1 VNFAI
6 LLIPVSAQDDDL
18 SQSKT
23 SISGR
28 ITIHFPDGWV
38 ASDAVLTDV
47 QTVFASDALSVA
59 TSEDALNSLNLGV
72 NNVPG
77 SHIVIA
83 NFTVL
88 DVYPLNPAPQ
98 DYGEVWGFLFGPDN
112 PDVQLL
118 EVSGY
123 PAARIDQPN
132 NVSIT
137 LVGMEASIL
146 SISSQATQ
154 ESEAAT
160 VRAIIDSLQITP
172 PDDNR
177 DAAALVNPIGTSD
190 ARVTFN
196 TGQGWYFGTRG
207 PIIYASPLA
216 SPVQDFTFQLTD
228 FGPMQAPFF
237 AVLPVSYG
245 EFLQPNQNPT
255 PDDLRVMLDSTL
267 GRFEAF
273 PAGEHS
279 ALEVA
284 GFPALQVPIEL
295 GANSGTALAVDAV
308 HTVYVLVSLFPP
320 EDAALAEALMQT
332 MTVQALSPEV
342 AALPAEG
349 LREGF
354 RAPNFST
361 TLLDGS
367 PVSLSDLRG
376 KVVMLNFW
384 FTTCPPC
391 QTEMPAMQVAYDQ
404 YREQGFDILAVNNAE
419 LPHMIHPFMDGLN
432 LNFPVALDTARNI
445 QQQYGIFNY
454 PSTYFVDRDGI
465 IFAIQLGPLDIAQ
478 LDQIIQDELTSN

>member
-1 VNFAI
+1 
-6 LLIPVSAQDDDL
+6 
-18 SQSKT
+18 
-23 SISGR
+23 
-28 ITIHFPDGWV
+28 
-38 ASDAVLTDV
+38 
-47 QTVFASDALSVA
+47 
-59 TSEDALNSLNLGV
+59 
-72 NNVPG
+72 
-77 SHIVIA
+77 
-83 NFTVL
+83 
-88 DVYPLNPAPQ
+88 
-98 DYGEVWGFLFGPDN
+98 
-112 PDVQLL
+112 
-118 EVSGY
+118 
-123 PAARIDQPN
+123 
-132 NVSIT
+132 
-137 LVGMEASIL
+137 
-146 SISSQATQ
+146 
-154 ESEAAT
+154 
-160 VRAIIDSLQITP
+160 
-172 PDDNR
+172 
-177 DAAALVNPIGTSD
+177 
-190 ARVTFN
+190 
-196 TGQGWYFGTRG
+196 
-207 PIIYASPLA
+207 
-216 SPVQDFTFQLTD
+216 
-228 FGPMQAPFF
+228 
-237 AVLPVSYG
+237 
-245 EFLQPNQNPT
+245 
-255 PDDLRVMLDSTL
+255 MLDSTL

-419 LPHMIHPFMDGLN
+419 LPHMIHPFLDGLN